1 MTRDNHAGKNAARRR
16 QAATGEP
23 YTAARR
29 RTAGDNTAD
38 LVRGED
44 VPPAVMPAPTAIM
57 LARHLDAATLHLG
70 AVKTLARGADL
81 TALGGRYDKDTGP
94 LTPTATAAHH
104 ALYELRRW
112 AETSAVASGAI
123 QADPMQ
129 AWTTGDPQ
137 AKAAGHAAQ
146 EALYPARHLWCAQP
160 GHTLPQPGEQPDQPE
175 HRVRYQLPGPVP
187 DTQLAG
193 HTGAGKV
200 VAGTPAEAVWQANKQ
215 LSSYVSDWMDRPG
228 DTPADL
234 AAALDGL
241 IELSDN
247 LAAAAKQVCREI
259 HGRRRDGRL
268 AEVDDRFDQAVEQLD
283 GLISDPDKMLG
294 GRMNHLTIALH
305 QVRTA
310 INGAH
315 AATVTP
321 ATAVGTRLAAKLDG
335 TPMAAIRA
343 KLGEELFM
351 HRQIERVHA
360 ADTSHAAQLVAILDW
375 MQATGADRYD
385 AHAHRG
391 LPPQDTDR

>member
-29 RTAGDNTAD
+29 RTAGDSTAD

-70 AVKTLARGADL
+70 AAATLARDADL
-81 TALGGRYDKDTGP
+81 TAWGDRYGTSGP
-94 LTPTATAAHH
+94 LKPTATAAHH

-123 QADPMQ
+123 HADPMQ
-129 AWTTGDPQ
+129 AWASDPQ
-137 AKAAGHAAQ
+137 DKQAGHAAQ

-160 GHTLPQPGEQPDQPE
+160 GRTLPQPGEQPDQPE

-187 DTQLAG
+187 DTRLAA

-200 VAGTPAEAVWQANKQ
+200 MAGTPAEAVWQADKQ
-215 LSSYVSDWMDRPG
+215 LTSYVSDWMDRPG

-241 IELSDN
+241 IALSQTLAD
-247 LAAAAKQVCREI
+247 AAAQVCREI
-259 HGRRRDGRL
+259 RRRRRDGRL
-268 AEVDDRFDQAVEQLD
+268 VDVDDRFDEAVEQLN
-283 GLISDPDKMLG
+283 GLVNEHEEQSG
-294 GRMNHLTIALH
+294 ARMNHLAGALH
-305 QVRTA
+305 QARTA
-310 INGAH
+310 IDGAH

-321 ATAVGTRLAAKLDG
+321 ATAVGVRLAAKLDG

-375 MQATGADRYD
+375 MQATGVDRYD

-391 LPPQDTDR
+391 LPPQDVDR